1 MNISKNS
8 VVSFHYRLSKS
19 DGIELESSRD
29 GDPIAYLHGHRGVI
43 PGLEEAMEGR
53 SAGDT
58 FTADIQAAKAYGPR
72 HEDAQQRVPIKHV
85 LKKGKLKKG
94 DTVKINTSEG
104 HRDVT
109 IIKVGKF
116 NADLNRIRHEQA
128 GVTEYEWMTSRDER
142 VRARHRKLH
151 GTVYTYGKPTGA
163 ESGLPPGQPIRC
175 RCVARAVVRF

>member
-29 GDPIAYLHGHRGVI
+29 GDPIAYLHGHRGI
-43 PGLEEAMEGR
+43 IAGLEEAMEGR
-53 SAGDT
+53 SAGDI
-58 FTADIQAAKAYGPR
+58 FTADIPAAKAYGPR

-116 NADLNRIRHEQA
+116 NVDVDANHPLAGADLSFDIEIIEVREASAEEVSHGHA
-128 GVTEYEWMTSRDER
+128 HGVGG
-142 VRARHRKLH
+142 HH
-151 GTVYTYGKPTGA
+151 H
-163 ESGLPPGQPIRC
+163 
-175 RCVARAVVRF
+175 

>member
-1 MNISKNS
+1 VNISKNS

-116 NADLNRIRHEQA
+116 NVDVDANHPLAGADLSFDIEIIDVREASAEEVSHGHA
-128 GVTEYEWMTSRDER
+128 HGVGG
-142 VRARHRKLH
+142 HH
-151 GTVYTYGKPTGA
+151 H
-163 ESGLPPGQPIRC
+163 
-175 RCVARAVVRF
+175 